1 MSKGVINNMK
11 IICSKSNLLYGVNIV
26 SKAVPTRTTMAI
38 LECILIDASAGEIKL
53 TANDMELGIETKI
66 EGEIEERGIIALD
79 AKVFSDIVRK
89 LPDNEV
95 VIETDSSFKTTITCE
110 KAKFNI
116 IGKSGEDF
124 SYIPYIER
132 NEEITI
138 SQFTL
143 KEVIRQT
150 IFSIA
155 DNDNNKLMTGELFE
169 INENS
174 LKVVSLDG
182 HRISIRNIEL
192 KNNYEHKKV
201 VVPGKTLQ
209 EISKILPGNADED
222 VSMYLSDNHIVFEF
236 GNTTVVSRLI
246 EGEYFKIEQMLSSDY
261 ETKVKINK
269 RELLDCIDRAT
280 LLVKEGDKK
289 PIIMNITDDKMEL
302 KINSFIGSMNE
313 EIDITKD
320 GKDILIGFNP
330 KFFIDALRVID
341 EEEVTLYMVNPKAP
355 CFIRDENETFIYL
368 ILPVNFNAAAN

>member
-1 MSKGVINNMK
+1 MK
-11 IICSKSNLLYGVNIV
+11 LICSKQNLLYGVNIV

-38 LECILIDASAGEIKL
+38 LECILIDASANEIKL
-53 TANDMELGIETKI
+53 TANDMELGIDTKI
-66 EGEIEERGIIALD
+66 EGQIEERGIIALD
-79 AKVFSDIVRK
+79 AKIFSEIVRK
-89 LPDNEV
+89 LPDSDV
-95 VIETDSSFKTTITCE
+95 TIETDSNFKTTITCE

-116 IGKSGEDF
+116 VGKSGDDF
-124 SYIPYIER
+124 SYIPFIER
-132 NEEITI
+132 NESVHI

-169 INENS
+169 INENE

-182 HRISIRNIEL
+182 HRISIRKIQL
-192 KNNYEHKKV
+192 KENYEHKKV

-209 EISKILPGNADED
+209 EVSKILPGNADSEVD
-222 VSMYLSDNHIVFEF
+222 IYITENHIVFEF
-236 GNTTVVSRLI
+236 DNTTVVSRLI

-289 PIIMNITDDKMEL
+289 PIIMDVTDDSVQL
-302 KINSFIGSMNE
+302 KINSFIGSMDE
-313 EIDITKD
+313 EIDVKKD

-341 EEEVTLYMVNPKAP
+341 DEEVTLYMVNPKAP
-355 CFIRDENETFIYL
+355 CFIKDDDETYIYL

>member
-1 MSKGVINNMK
+1 MK
-11 IICSKSNLLYGVNIV
+11 LICSKSNLLHGVNIV

-38 LECILIDASAGEIKL
+38 LECILIDASANEIKL

-66 EGEIEERGIIALD
+66 EGEIAERGVIALD
-79 AKVFSDIVRK
+79 AKIFSEIVRK
-89 LPDNEV
+89 LPDSDV
-95 VIETDSSFKTTITCE
+95 TIETDASFKTTITCE

-116 IGKSGEDF
+116 VGKSGDDF

-132 NEEITI
+132 NEPIVM

-169 INENS
+169 IEEND

-192 KNNYEHKKV
+192 KNNYSHKKV

-209 EISKILPGNADED
+209 EVSKILPGSAEDE
-222 VSMYLSDNHIVFEF
+222 VSIFLTDNHIVFEF
-236 GNTTVVSRLI
+236 ENTTVVSRLI

-289 PIIMNITDDKMEL
+289 PIIMNITDGTMEL

-313 EIDITKD
+313 DIDIAKE

-355 CFIRDENETFIYL
+355 CFIKDDEGTFIYL
-368 ILPVNFNAAAN
+368 ILPVNFNATAN